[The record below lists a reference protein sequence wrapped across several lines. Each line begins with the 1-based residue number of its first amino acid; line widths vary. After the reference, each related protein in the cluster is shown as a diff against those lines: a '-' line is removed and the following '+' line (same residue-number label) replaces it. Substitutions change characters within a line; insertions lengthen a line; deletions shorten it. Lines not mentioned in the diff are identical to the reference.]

1 MIPTICADAIDL
13 QNNLDSCRSDYGD
26 EQINPD
32 SRRGRFIAPT
42 ADLSACGGFLT
53 IL

>member
-26 EQINPD
+26 EQINPTAVGAD
-32 SRRGRFIAPT
+32 VSRPPPIYGPAVDFL
-42 ADLSACGGFLT
+42 LS
-53 IL
+53 